1 MTAINDFNR
10 SLIEE
15 FRANDGK
22 VGGNFEGSPMVLLTT
37 TGAKSGNQHTTPL
50 VYLQESDAPGSP
62 VYVFASMGGAPTH
75 PAWYHNIIADPKVTV
90 ELPGDRFEARAVV
103 IEGDARERIWTEQK
117 SRMPNFAEYEQKTTR
132 TIPVIQL
139 ERLA

>member
-1 MTAINDFNR
+1 
-10 SLIEE
+10 
-15 FRANDGK
+15 
-22 VGGNFEGSPMVLLTT
+22 MVLLTT
-37 TGAKSGNQHTTPL
+37 TGAKSGKQHTTPL

-75 PAWYHNIIADPKVTV
+75 PAWYHNIVANPKVTV

-103 IEGDARERIWTEQK
+103 IAGDARERIWTEQK